1 MAFYPENGHFWLK
14 MAKNGQKI
22 ASFGQKLL
30 FFCMPPY
37 EAERHRPAPRL
48 WASFSRAA
56 PHVQLL
62 RQYQDK
68 YAIFHLEFEN
78 YWLSPTHF
86 H

>member
-1 MAFYPENGHFWLK
+1 MLTHA
-14 MAKNGQKI
+14 
-22 ASFGQKLL
+22 
-30 FFCMPPY
+30 Y

-56 PHVQLL
+56 PRVQLL

-68 YAIFHLEFEN
+68 YAIFHLELEN
-78 YWLSPTHF
+78 YGPSPTNF

>member
-1 MAFYPENGHFWLK
+1 MNTEAQISKHMEGIN
-14 MAKNGQKI
+14 
-22 ASFGQKLL
+22 
-30 FFCMPPY
+30 

-56 PHVQLL
+56 PRVQLL

-68 YAIFHLEFEN
+68 YAIFRLELEN
-78 YWLSPTHF
+78 YGPSPTMF